1 MAQTGLVFCGHP
13 HLKSGQQVRSSISH
27 VVTESLDGSRT
38 FYCFPVTCWCYG
50 RCPASSG
57 RMPSCPGGPVGSGWY
72 SCSWSCPEIWCV
84 AQYRI
89 KAVDQIPRDRT
100 LHKATWTR
108 SLKTHHPSPGP
119 LSACQSWTTQ
129 EEHCPRPTGG
139 PASGHGC
146 ACIWPNSTKQTSWGR
161 TESPTSTSC
170 CSNDC
175 SAPCSSPTVRTGP
188 SELAA
193 SSLATSS
200 VYRWEQVHTELVRR
214 TRQDLEASWRALP
227 AWQHCRAWQIWRG
240 ICYGVGRNLTG
251 WTRRPSRASGWN
263 SDCCKVPGW
272 DSRAHSSSPR
282 RSNWSTILI
291 DAG

>member
-1 MAQTGLVFCGHP
+1 
-13 HLKSGQQVRSSISH
+13 
-27 VVTESLDGSRT
+27 
-38 FYCFPVTCWCYG
+38 
-50 RCPASSG
+50 
-57 RMPSCPGGPVGSGWY
+57 MPSCPGGPVGSGWY

-108 SLKTHHPSPGP
+108 SYKTHHPSPGP

-129 EEHCPRPTGG
+129 EEHCPRPTEG

-170 CSNDC
+170 CSTDC

-193 SSLATSS
+193 SSMATSS
-200 VYRWEQVHTELVRR
+200 VYRWEQVHTELMRR

-227 AWQHCRAWQIWRG
+227 AWQHCRAWQIWRWICYG
-240 ICYGVGRNLTG
+240 VGHTELMRRTRQDLEASWRALPAWQHCRAWQIWRWICYGVGRNLTG
-251 WTRRPSRASGWN
+251 WTHRPSRASGWN
-263 SDCCKVPGW
+263 TDCCKVPGW
-272 DSRAHSSSPR
+272 DSRAHSSSLR